1 MTLGRTS
8 QPARSRPVPVAPGQ
22 AFLLLARARAVL
34 GEAACADTD
43 DERFRLAHLGALRVA
58 AAVLAERGRPAGSRR
73 RLLSAGVVIE
83 SVAPE
88 LGDWAANIA
97 AGAAA
102 RAAIEAGA
110 NHVVGSRE
118 ADDQLRAACEFLH
131 VVETSLSLLAP
142 PLAS

>member
-1 MTLGRTS
+1 MTLNRSEPVRS
-8 QPARSRPVPVAPGQ
+8 QPGRAAPAQ
-22 AFLLLARARAVL
+22 AFVLLARARAVL
-34 GEAACADTD
+34 GEAARADND

-58 AAVLAERGRPAGSRR
+58 AAVLAERGRPAASRR
-73 RLLSAGVVIE
+73 RLLSAWVLIE

-88 LGDWAANIA
+88 LADWAAYFA

-118 ADDQLRAACEFLH
+118 SDDQLRSAAEFLR
-131 VVETSLSLLAP
+131 VVESSLSLLAA